1 MVITLQI
8 SVSLN
13 NLCRSNSQICI
24 FFDKPQRNQDTIYI
38 IIYIEIRSTTLI
50 IHNKHRLI
58 LASEHSWVMGSCH
71 SWGMMVS
78 CHSWG
83 VVGSWVRE
91 DGGAMSHVTGA
102 GVTHYRGAVSSVL
115 INSNNSSGAYTS
127 VVTWNMIHVS

>member
-24 FFDKPQRNQDTIYI
+24 FFNKPQRNQDTKYI

-50 IHNKHRLI
+50 IHYKHRLI
-58 LASEHSWVMGSCH
+58 LASEHSWMMG
-71 SWGMMVS
+71 S

-83 VVGSWVRE
+83 VVGSCHSWVRE

-102 GVTHYRGAVSSVL
+102 RVTHHGGAVRGVL
-115 INSNNSSGAYTS
+115 IDGDNSGGADTG
-127 VVTWNMIHVS
+127 VVT